1 MSRPLS
7 QRMSLQTVAIAS
19 FVLIVVLAISLSLA
33 VRAALDETQS
43 LKVIQTRV
51 LASNLSAA
59 LAFGD
64 AAASRDVLTT
74 LQNDQDVIW
83 ARILMPDG
91 QVMAEYRSP
100 DQGFRADFA
109 APDPAAKFRNE
120 TRLRLIQ
127 EQVIWRGNSLGQL
140 EVWIDNRAAYDLAQ
154 QVFAVALVA
163 VLFGSMLAYVLA
175 SRLGG
180 MVLLPV
186 SRLTQLM
193 ADITKKENYSRRFQ
207 GSDIKEIQALG
218 DTFNAMLVAVEDRD
232 SSLKQVIVQLEEA
245 RDAAQQAAESK
256 TMFLA
261 NMSHEIRTPMNG
273 VLGMVSVLKETQ
285 IDERQQTY
293 FRTIEQSATDLL
305 MVINDI
311 LDFTKLEAGK
321 LQINPEVFSLSDTL
335 DALETFFAPAAEQKG
350 LEFSISRAADLD
362 DVVEGDPA
370 RLRQILINLLGNAFK
385 FTEQGS
391 VQLHVAP
398 VASGEPPRT
407 RFSVVDTGV
416 GIAEDKKSG
425 IFSAFFQADFTSTR
439 AHGGTGLGLA
449 ICRELAILM
458 GGELGFSSKQGQ
470 GSRFWLDVPLP
481 AEIMNPFASSVAS
494 AAATTS
500 NPFSSAIAI
509 PSESPN
515 TVETDTGAEE
525 TSVDED
531 LRILVAEDSEV
542 NQFIIKELLS
552 TLGFTPLIVDNG
564 ERAVALFREQAFDL
578 VLMDIQMPVMDGYE
592 ATGNIRLLQAE
603 EKINPECQIVG
614 LSAHAMAGDREKS
627 IAAGM
632 DDYMTKPIDR
642 ARLRDCLMGIRRKH
656 SYGDHL
662 WR

>member
-1 MSRPLS
+1 MSRLLS
-7 QRMSLQTVAIAS
+7 ERMSLQTVAIAS
-19 FVLIVVLAISLSLA
+19 FVLVVVLAISLSLA

-51 LASNLSAA
+51 LASNLTAA

-91 QVMAEYRSP
+91 EVFAEYRSP

-127 EQVIWRGNSLGQL
+127 EQVIWRGDSFGQL

-163 VLFGSMLAYVLA
+163 VLLGSLLAYVLA

-193 ADITKKENYSRRFQ
+193 ADITKKEDYSRRFQ

-398 VASGEPPRT
+398 VVSGEPPRT

-416 GIAEDKKSG
+416 GIAEDKKAG

-481 AEIMNPFASSVAS
+481 ADIMNPFASSVAS
-494 AAATTS
+494 AAVTTS
-500 NPFSSAIAI
+500 NPFSSAIAM
-509 PSESPN
+509 PSESPI

-592 ATGNIRLLQAE
+592 ATGNIRLLQVE

-627 IAAGM
+627 IEAGM